1 MSEKRKRRATVP
13 PSRRNG
19 PPQIFSTSDELHEDS
34 SDSDTPLQLDEA
46 HKRQRR
52 AMLPSHH
59 VESPPSH
66 NPRRTDSMEIERGSE
81 NFKLMMRQGENFDLL
96 YMTMEDIMRRMR
108 EANREPFPSS
118 NLDESPKEKL
128 DVQPDRA
135 AATSDESPTPSLS
148 LNPPRYLPSNKIDSS
163 DVAVGP
169 GIDLAVVETVEP
181 VAD

>member
-1 MSEKRKRRATVP
+1 MLR
-13 PSRRNG
+13 
-19 PPQIFSTSDELHEDS
+19 
-34 SDSDTPLQLDEA
+34 QLVEA

-108 EANREPFPSS
+108 EANREPFPST
-118 NLDESPKEKL
+118 NPDESPKEKL
-128 DVQPDRA
+128 DVEPDRA
-135 AATSDESPTPSLS
+135 AATSDESSHPSS
-148 LNPPRYLPSNKIDSS
+148 SVAESPKVPPIEQNQPLNVKHDL
-163 DVAVGP
+163 VANWP
-169 GIDLAVVETVEP
+169 
-181 VAD
+181 